1 MIAYWVIK
9 RVNHYAKSLYA
20 NNSCHANATFVCCC
34 HRDKAANVN
43 SKQRWKWTQFRFSF
57 IKHKRNFE
65 MLNET
70 SKHSTKFRN
79 TQRNFARKF
88 VTPNEISFEI
98 SRDVSRNYAK
108 FRTCQDNSA
117 SKFRFLRNIASFRLY
132 SSKFALIIFSQY
144 CNMRSFF
151 LWIISEWVLVNI
163 IN

>member
-1 MIAYWVIK
+1 
-9 RVNHYAKSLYA
+9 
-20 NNSCHANATFVCCC
+20 
-34 HRDKAANVN
+34 
-43 SKQRWKWTQFRFSF
+43 
-57 IKHKRNFE
+57 

-70 SKHSTKFRN
+70 SKHLTKFRN

-117 SKFRFLRNIASFRLY
+117 SKFLRNFEFPSKYREFSPIFNEIRRN

-144 CNMRSFF
+144 CKSSLLKHQCTEQRTKTGRIVLELKNMFPCF
-151 LWIISEWVLVNI
+151 LNCENAA
-163 IN
+163 N